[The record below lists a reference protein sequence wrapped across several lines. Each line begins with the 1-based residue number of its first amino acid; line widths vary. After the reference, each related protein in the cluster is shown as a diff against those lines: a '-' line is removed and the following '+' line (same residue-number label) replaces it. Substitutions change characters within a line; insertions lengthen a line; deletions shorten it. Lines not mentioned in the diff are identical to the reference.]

1 MAEATTIEPV
11 YRISQLARMH
21 GLSRSTLLH
30 YDRIGL
36 LRPLLRSRAN
46 YRVYSVADRRR
57 LEKICRY
64 RSAGLSLK
72 AIKSIL
78 TAPRRKTVQAL
89 EGRLEALNRE
99 IRALR
104 NQQQVIVDLLA
115 DRSLLA
121 GTRLLDKDR
130 WVAVL
135 RSAGLDDDAMAQWHV
150 AFEHMSPEAH
160 QDFLESL
167 GMSRPEIAELRSWAA
182 NEAPG
187 IPAQTLTAEETM
199 AGRERDVQS

>member
-1 MAEATTIEPV
+1 MAKTVTLEPI
-11 YRISQLARMH
+11 YRISRLARMC

-36 LRPLLRSRAN
+36 LRPSERSRSN
-46 YRVYSVADRRR
+46 YRVYTAADRRR

-64 RSAGLSLK
+64 RVAGLSLQE
-72 AIKSIL
+72 IKFIL
-78 TAPRRKTVQAL
+78 AAPQQETVHAL
-89 EGRLEALNRE
+89 ERRLEVLNRE

-104 NQQQVIVDLLA
+104 TQQQVIVDLLK

-121 GTRLLDKDR
+121 GTRVLDKER

-135 RSAGLDDDAMAQWHV
+135 RGAGLDDAAMGQWHV
-150 AFEHMSPEAH
+150 AFERTSPEAH

-167 GMSRPEIAELRSWAA
+167 GLSAPEIAAIRSWSAK
-182 NEAPG
+182 
-187 IPAQTLTAEETM
+187 ETP
-199 AGRERDVQS
+199 

>member
-1 MAEATTIEPV
+1 MNQTAPVEPA
-11 YRISQLARMH
+11 YRISQLAHLH

-36 LRPLLRSRAN
+36 LRPQQRSRAN
-46 YRVYSVADRRR
+46 YRVYSAADRRR

-64 RSAGLSLK
+64 RSAGLSLQE
-72 AIKSIL
+72 IKTIL
-78 TAPRRKTVQAL
+78 AAPQRKTAQAL
-89 EGRLEALNRE
+89 ERRLEALNRE

-104 NQQQVIVDLLA
+104 TQQQVIVDLLK

-121 GTRLLDKDR
+121 GTRVLDKNR

-135 RSAGLDDDAMAQWHV
+135 RDAGLDEAAMGQWHV
-150 AFEHMSPEAH
+150 AFERMSPEAH

-167 GMSRPEIAELRSWAA
+167 GMNAPEIKAIRSWSTA
-182 NEAPG
+182 NK
-187 IPAQTLTAEETM
+187 
-199 AGRERDVQS
+199 S

>member
-1 MAEATTIEPV
+1 MNKTVTIEPV
-11 YRISQLARMH
+11 YRISQLARRH

-36 LRPLLRSRAN
+36 LRPQQRSRSN
-46 YRVYSVADRRR
+46 YRVYSAADCRR

-64 RSAGLSLK
+64 RRAGLSLQEIR
-72 AIKSIL
+72 AVL
-78 TAPRRKTVQAL
+78 AAPQHQTVQAL
-89 EGRLEALNRE
+89 ERRLEALNRE

-104 NQQQVIVDLLA
+104 TQQQVIVDLLK

-121 GTRLLDKDR
+121 GTRVLDKDR

-135 RSAGLDDDAMAQWHV
+135 RGAGLDDAAMGQWHV
-150 AFEHMSPEAH
+150 AFERMSPEAH

-167 GMSRPEIAELRSWAA
+167 GIDAAEIAEIRSWSAK
-182 NEAPG
+182 NNH
-187 IPAQTLTAEETM
+187 
-199 AGRERDVQS
+199 

>member
-1 MAEATTIEPV
+1 MAKTATIEPV
-11 YRISQLARMH
+11 YRISQLARLH

-36 LRPLLRSRAN
+36 LRPLQRSRAN
-46 YRVYSVADRRR
+46 YRVYSAADRRR

-64 RSAGLSLK
+64 RNAGLSLQE
-72 AIKSIL
+72 IQSIL
-78 TAPRRKTVQAL
+78 AAPQHKTVQAL
-89 EGRLEALNRE
+89 ERRLDALNRE

-104 NQQQVIVDLLA
+104 AQQQVIVDLLK

-121 GTRLLDKDR
+121 GTRVLDKDR

-135 RSAGLDDDAMAQWHV
+135 RGAGLDDAGMGQWHV
-150 AFEHMSPEAH
+150 AFERMSPEAH

-167 GMSRPEIAELRSWAA
+167 GMRAPEIAEIRSWSAGK
-182 NEAPG
+182 AP
-187 IPAQTLTAEETM
+187 
-199 AGRERDVQS
+199 